1 MLLEVVPSIRPS
13 ASPSLSPSVSESAS
27 TSPSVSASVPLL
39 SSGEFEELDTS
50 PSVEVRSLKGCG
62 WGRGVGAGGVGRLD
76 STQAYSQVF

>member
-13 ASPSLSPSVSESAS
+13 ASPSLSPSVSASASVSPS

-50 PSVEVRSLKGCG
+50 PSVEAPLIGEVTRYHFYKCCFIRS
-62 WGRGVGAGGVGRLD
+62 RVV
-76 STQAYSQVF
+76 Q